1 MQRSQSMQINFLRV
15 VKEYYSTR
23 PFYIFLAEY
32 YIGLIAFFI
41 FIEGLNFLYVALFSI
56 KEYSAFMMYLDIAL
70 ITIFLISLG
79 VFGVVYILSVLKNI
93 TNFYFLLQFL
103 ATDSDNEPESVYRS
117 DNLFMVLILSL
128 IIQCIVFLVVNP
140 ESFKILEKVYIPYE
154 KLPVYVVEEKTIT
167 KIKNT
172 GIDLNSTKYNFAKEQ
187 NLSSGYINIIQKK
200 KVQKRGFNNVFE
212 ELEIIP
218 KYFEFL
224 SVWTMLMFMVMLIHH
239 HFSSRFIRD

>member
-1 MQRSQSMQINFLRV
+1 MQINFLRV
-15 VKEYYSTR
+15 MKEYYSTR

-41 FIEGLNFLYVALFSI
+41 FIEGLNFFYVALFSI
-56 KEYSAFMMYLDIAL
+56 KEYSSFMMHLDIVLVAM
-70 ITIFLISLG
+70 FLISLG
-79 VFGVVYILSVLKNI
+79 VFGVVYILSSLKNI

-117 DNLFMVLILSL
+117 DNLFVVLTLGL
-128 IIQCIVFLVVNP
+128 IIQCTVFLIANP
-140 ESFKILEKVYIPYE
+140 GSFEILEKIYIPYE

-172 GIDLNSTKYNFAKEQ
+172 GIDLNSTKYTFTKEQ

-200 KVQKRGFNNVFE
+200 KVQKRGFKKIFE
-212 ELEIIP
+212 EFEVVS

-224 SVWTMLMFMVMLIHH
+224 SVWSLLMFIMMLIHH
-239 HFSSRFIRD
+239 HFSTRFIRN